1 MVAHLMGFTQ
11 NTHSVPVFYIMFHTT
26 CTAWFTNHNTQQL
39 STGQSGTAPPLSQF
53 LSPKAKNWSHEGHNI
68 TAIELLFFKEYHT
81 VAVRQNASWL

>member
-1 MVAHLMGFTQ
+1 VCPFFTLCFTQ
-11 NTHSVPVFYIMFHTT
+11 HAPHGSQITT
-26 CTAWFTNHNTQQL
+26 TQQL

-53 LSPKAKNWSHEGHNI
+53 LTPKAKNWSHEGHNI